1 MKKLYIMRH
10 ASAVANASNRVSD
23 KERPLNFEGRQQL
36 ANLLV
41 SALGLFDEVTHV
53 LCSTA
58 TRTKLT
64 SAGLR
69 EILPIQTNYQF
80 LDNLY
85 HASAYSILEE
95 VKLLPNE
102 ARDVLVIAHNPGV
115 SQFAN
120 LANPEMTLAMGT
132 AQIAIYDIH
141 SSDWQALEFS
151 DCQFRKVM

>member
-10 ASAVANASNRVSD
+10 AAAASKGVPD
-23 KERPLNFEGRQQL
+23 KERPLSFEGRKQL
-36 ANLLV
+36 ANLLA

-58 TRTKLT
+58 IRTKLT
-64 SAGLR
+64 CTGLR
-69 EILPIQTNYQF
+69 EILPIQTNYHF

-85 HASAYSILEE
+85 HASAYGILEE
-95 VKLLPNE
+95 VKLLSNE

-120 LANPEMTLAMGT
+120 LTNPDVALAMGT

-141 SSDWQALEFS
+141 SSDWQTLEFS
-151 DCQFRKVM
+151 DCHFREII